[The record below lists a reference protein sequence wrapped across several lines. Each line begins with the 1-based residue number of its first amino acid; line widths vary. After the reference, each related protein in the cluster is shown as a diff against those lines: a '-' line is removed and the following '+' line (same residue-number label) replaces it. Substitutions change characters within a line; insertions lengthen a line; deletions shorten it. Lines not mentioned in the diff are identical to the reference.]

1 VEVDDYL
8 EGAPE
13 PQRSTLGVLRS
24 TLQDLLL
31 DAHEAVS
38 YGMPAFIMGDKPVA
52 GYAWAKRHCSYYPH
66 SGAVLTELA
75 DLLDGYDWSKG
86 TLRFAVDDPLPRE
99 LVARLVEVKL
109 AHLRPT
115 G

>member
-38 YGMPAFIMGDKPVA
+38 YGMSAFIMGDKPVA

-75 DLLDGYDWSKG
+75 DLLDGYEGARARCGSRLTTPCPASWS
-86 TLRFAVDDPLPRE
+86 
-99 LVARLVEVKL
+99 LVWSR
-109 AHLRPT
+109 
-115 G
+115 